1 MNQEQLLKALKY
13 LGTAYNKE
21 FTQEQASVW
30 FDLFKDDDY
39 KTFSQAIKRL
49 ISTKQFIPSIS
60 EIKQE
65 MALINTPSLQLDPD
79 EEWETVLIAIR
90 KYGYYKPIE
99 ALATL
104 KPLTKHIVKI
114 IGWGR
119 LCSSE
124 SIQWERKEFIE
135 LFKNKK
141 DNAEEVAMLS
151 EPTMTLAELTRKA
164 QEHLQIEKNE
174 QKLIN

>member
-1 MNQEQLLKALKY
+1 MTKEQLLKGLKY
-13 LGTAYNKE
+13 LGVAYNKE

-30 FDLFKDDDY
+30 FDMFKDDDY
-39 KTFSQAIKRL
+39 KTFSQAVKRL
-49 ISTKQFIPSIS
+49 ISTNQFMPSIA
-60 EIKQE
+60 EIKKE
-65 MALINTPSLQLDPD
+65 IALLKTPSLQLNAED
-79 EEWETVLIAIR
+79 EWEAVLSAIR
-90 KYGYYKPIE
+90 KYGFYKPQE
-99 ALATL
+99 ALETL
-104 KPLTKHIVKI
+104 TPLTKHIVKI

-151 EPTMTLAELTRKA
+151 EPTMTLAELTRKS
-164 QEHLQIEKNE
+164 QEYLQLEE
-174 QKLIN
+174 QKLLN

>member
-1 MNQEQLLKALKY
+1 MTKEQLLKGLKY
-13 LGTAYNKE
+13 LGVAYNKE

-30 FDLFKDDDY
+30 FDMFKDDDY
-39 KTFSQAIKRL
+39 KIFSQAVKRL

-60 EIKQE
+60 EIKRE
-65 MALINTPSLQLDPD
+65 MALISTPSLQLDPD

-90 KYGYYKPIE
+90 KYGYYKQLE
-99 ALATL
+99 ALETL
-104 KPLTKHIVKI
+104 KPLTKHIVKV

-151 EPTMTLAELTRKA
+151 VPTMTLAELTRKS
-164 QEHLQIEKNE
+164 QEYLQLEE
-174 QKLIN
+174 QKLLN